1 MAAEEAACVR
11 VFRDKGIPT
20 GKWRTS
26 ENIFILDR
34 FDIATL
40 FLPANFQ
47 RTRPSKSN
55 YANRCY
61 SFSIKE
67 VCKKLATFLRY
78 TELLHNSFCTTSA
91 TPGRAL
97 PSSIDPS
104 TRKESF
110 DDFTN

>member
-1 MAAEEAACVR
+1 MAAEEAACTR

-55 YANRCY
+55 YANRC
-61 SFSIKE
+61 
-67 VCKKLATFLRY
+67 LQFLDQRSLQ
-78 TELLHNSFCTTSA
+78 EACNISPLHRIIT
-91 TPGRAL
+91 
-97 PSSIDPS
+97 
-104 TRKESF
+104 
-110 DDFTN
+110 